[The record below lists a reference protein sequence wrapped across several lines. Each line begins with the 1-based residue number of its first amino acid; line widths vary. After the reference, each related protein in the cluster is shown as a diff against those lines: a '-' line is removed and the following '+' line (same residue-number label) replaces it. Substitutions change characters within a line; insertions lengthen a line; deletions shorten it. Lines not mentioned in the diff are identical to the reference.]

1 MTLMI
6 QWSWR
11 IENKRS
17 IICGSWS
24 EEEYWQQAFAAML
37 GSTVSDLQL
46 FGRLP
51 EIDIGLSSGLHVI
64 SFMTAEGLP
73 EWTLFDRRNGRE
85 CWLSVEENGL
95 QIGHGS

>member
-37 GSTVSDLQL
+37 GFRKSISVCPVAFML
-46 FGRLP
+46 FL
-51 EIDIGLSSGLHVI
+51 L
-64 SFMTAEGLP
+64 
-73 EWTLFDRRNGRE
+73 
-85 CWLSVEENGL
+85 
-95 QIGHGS
+95 